1 MKNTKSS
8 LENGNVMSNSSRA
21 GDLNKPFHFHGVNF
35 KRWRQKTLFYLT
47 LFNVVYVLTEKKPK
61 KKKSEQ
67 LTEEELSQHEKDVKK
82 WDKGHL
88 YCRNY
93 LLNCL
98 SDDLYDYYD
107 QAYKSTKKIWKAL
120 NQKYDTEEAGSKKY
134 TCSRFFRFQM
144 VEGKSVVEQSYEL
157 QMISQ
162 DVRSK
167 SIRVDEQMQVSA
179 IIDKL
184 LESWKEF
191 AKVLKHKQKST
202 PS

>member
-1 MKNTKSS
+1 MENTKSS

-21 GDLNKPFHFHGVNF
+21 GDLNKPFCGVNF

-47 LFNVVYVLTEKKPK
+47 LLNVAYVLIEKKPK

-67 LTEEELSQHEKDVKK
+67 LTEEKLSQHEKDVKK
-82 WDKGHL
+82 WDKDHL

-98 SDDLYDYYD
+98 FDDLCDYYD

-134 TCSRFFRFQM
+134 ACSRFFRFQM
-144 VEGKSVVEQSYEL
+144 VEGKSVVEQSYEV

-162 DVRSK
+162 DVQSEG
-167 SIRVDEQMQVSA
+167 I
-179 IIDKL
+179 
-184 LESWKEF
+184 
-191 AKVLKHKQKST
+191 
-202 PS
+202 